1 LTTVDEGFRPMTTAT
16 IDAAQTLPRWDLDSI
31 FPGPESS
38 EFRGALA
45 GIASAT
51 KDLEHLFDREG
62 IGMRSAPS
70 SEVAT
75 VAIVE
80 TVIDRYNALL
90 DLAMRVDG
98 YLLCLVAADVRN
110 EASQSAAGAWR
121 QQQADLARLA
131 PRFVNWIGTL
141 DLDALALRSDTVNQ
155 HALALR
161 RLRTAAAHLM
171 TPGEEDLA
179 AVLGPSG
186 ASAWAALRED
196 LAGRATAR
204 IELDGVEQALPLSEI
219 ENFRFNADRDVRRRA
234 FEAGEAALR
243 ALAVPLTAAL
253 NGVKGQQLTLALRRG
268 WESPLDQALF
278 ANAIDRAILD
288 ALMQAIDEA
297 LPDYRHYLRVKARLL
312 GLPVLAGYDLSAPVG
327 DVTPWPYD
335 SARALIVEQF
345 TRHSLRLGALAERAF
360 REHWIDAGPREGKN
374 GGAFSMP
381 VGDEQSRIF
390 ANYLP
395 VYDWMSALAHELGH
409 SYHVVAI
416 AERGRTLL
424 QAPAEMAGTP
434 ASFPMTL
441 AETASTICEAIV
453 QRAARSGATPA
464 QEVSLLD
471 GWLQPLSL
479 SVFGTLPM
487 FNVESQIFDARGLRE
502 LSTQELEDMT
512 ANAWRELVGDAI
524 DPATFRSTRWTIPHF
539 FIDNVWFYNFPYAF
553 GMLFGLGLLAVRDAD
568 PERFFDRFDTL
579 LADSG
584 MRDANELAADFGID
598 LRDPAFWRTSLDTFR
613 ADVDRYDSLSR
624 LIADPNGDRADL
636 VPSMGSA
643 TKSQGG
649 PEVD

>member
-1 LTTVDEGFRPMTTAT
+1 M
-16 IDAAQTLPRWDLDSI
+16 
-31 FPGPESS
+31 
-38 EFRGALA
+38 
-45 GIASAT
+45 
-51 KDLEHLFDREG
+51 
-62 IGMRSAPS
+62 
-70 SEVAT
+70 
-75 VAIVE
+75 
-80 TVIDRYNALL
+80 
-90 DLAMRVDG
+90 
-98 YLLCLVAADVRN
+98 
-110 EASQSAAGAWR
+110 
-121 QQQADLARLA
+121 
-131 PRFVNWIGTL
+131 
-141 DLDALALRSDTVNQ
+141 
-155 HALALR
+155 
-161 RLRTAAAHLM
+161 
-171 TPGEEDLA
+171 
-179 AVLGPSG
+179 
-186 ASAWAALRED
+186 
-196 LAGRATAR
+196 
-204 IELDGVEQALPLSEI
+204 EQALPLSEI

-234 FEAGEAALR
+234 FEAGEAAWR

-335 SARALIVEQF
+335 NARALIVEQF

-381 VGDEQSRIF
+381 VQSDEQSRIF

-395 VYDWMSALAHELGH
+395 VFDWMSALAHELGH

-416 AERGRTLL
+416 AERGAD
-424 QAPAEMAGTP
+424 APASSAEMAGTP

-464 QEVSLLD
+464 QEVVTTRRVATEPD
-471 GWLQPLSL
+471 FH
-479 SVFGTLPM
+479 SVSSASLPM
-487 FNVESQIFDARGLRE
+487 FNVRAVRFSTPRGSRE

-512 ANAWRELVGDAI
+512 ANAWRELAGDAI
-524 DPATFRSTRWTIPHF
+524 DPDDLRSTRWTIPHF

-584 MRDANELAADFGID
+584 MRDANDLAADFGID
-598 LRDPAFWRTSLDTFR
+598 LRDPAFWRTSLDSFR
-613 ADVDRYDSLSR
+613 ADVDRYDSLSQ

-636 VPSMGSA
+636 VPSMESA

>member
-1 LTTVDEGFRPMTTAT
+1 MTTTT
-16 IDAAQTLPRWDLDSI
+16 IDAAETLPRWDLDSV

-38 EFRGALA
+38 EFRAALA

-51 KDLEHLFDREG
+51 KELEQLFDREG
-62 IGMRSAPS
+62 IGMRSAAS
-70 SEVAT
+70 ADDTIVAT
-75 VAIVE
+75 VE

-98 YLLCLVAADVRN
+98 YLFCLVAADVRN
-110 EASQSAAGAWR
+110 EAAQSAAGAWR
-121 QQQADLARLA
+121 QQQADLAQLA

-141 DLDALALRSDTVNQ
+141 DIDALASRSDTVHQ
-155 HALALR
+155 HAPALR

-171 TPGEEDLA
+171 DPGEEDLA

-186 ASAWAALRED
+186 AAAWMALRND

-204 IELDGVEQALPLSEI
+204 IELDGVERELPLSEI
-219 ENFRFNADRDVRRRA
+219 ENFRYNPDRDVRRRA
-234 FEAGEAALR
+234 FEAGEAAWR

-288 ALMQAIDEA
+288 ALMQAIVEA
-297 LPDYRHYLRVKARLL
+297 LPDYRHYLQVKARLL

-335 SARALIVEQF
+335 TARAFIIEQF
-345 TRHSLRLGALAERAF
+345 TRQSPRLGALADRAF
-360 REHWIDAGPREGKN
+360 RERWIDAGPREGKD

-395 VYDWMSALAHELGH
+395 VYDWMSGLAHELGH
-409 SYHVVAI
+409 SYHVVAV

-453 QRAARSGATPA
+453 QRAARAGATPA

-471 GWLQPLSL
+471 GWLEALSVN
-479 SVFGTLPM
+479 VFGTLSM
-487 FNVESQIFDARGLRE
+487 FNIERQIFIARGSRE
-502 LSTQELEDMT
+502 LSTQELEEMT
-512 ANAWRELVGDAI
+512 ADAWREVAGDAI
-524 DPATFRSTRWTIPHF
+524 DPATVRSTAWTKPHL

-553 GMLFGLGLLAVRDAD
+553 GTLFGLGLLAVRDAN
-568 PERFFDRFDTL
+568 PEGFFDRFDTL

-584 MRDANELAADFGID
+584 MREASELAADFGID
-598 LRDPAFWRTSLDTFR
+598 LRDPAFWRASLDTFR
-613 ADVDRYDSLSR
+613 ADVDRYDALSR
-624 LIADPNGDRADL
+624 LIADSNGDRADL
-636 VPSMGSA
+636 APGMASVTNSDSR
-643 TKSQGG
+643 
-649 PEVD
+649 PEAG

>member
-1 LTTVDEGFRPMTTAT
+1 MKDLRAMTTTT
-16 IDAAQTLPRWDLDSI
+16 IDAAETLPRWDLDSI

-38 EFRGALA
+38 EFRAALA
-45 GIASAT
+45 GVASAT
-51 KDLEHLFDREG
+51 KELEQLFDREG
-62 IGMRSAPS
+62 IDTRSAES
-70 SEVAT
+70 AADTLVVT
-75 VAIVE
+75 VE

-98 YLLCLVAADVRN
+98 YLFCLVAADVRN
-110 EASQSAAGAWR
+110 EAAQSAAGAWR
-121 QQQADLARLA
+121 RQQADLARLA
-131 PRFVNWIGTL
+131 PRFVSWIGTL
-141 DLDALALRSDTVNQ
+141 DIDALTLRSDTVHQ
-155 HALALR
+155 HAPTLR
-161 RLRTAAAHLM
+161 RLHTAAAHLM
-171 TPGEEDLA
+171 APAEEDLA

-186 ASAWAALRED
+186 AAAWAALRDD

-204 IELDGVEQALPLSEI
+204 IELEGGEQELPLSEI
-219 ENFRFNADRDVRRRA
+219 DNFRFNADRDLRRRA
-234 FEAGEAALR
+234 FEAGEAAWR

-268 WESPLDQALF
+268 WENPLDQALF
-278 ANAIDRAILD
+278 ANAIDRAVLD
-288 ALMQAIDEA
+288 ALLQAIVEA

-335 SARALIVEQF
+335 TARTFIIEQF
-345 TRHSLRLGALAERAF
+345 TRYSPRLGALAERAF
-360 REHWIDAGPREGKN
+360 REHWIDADPREGKA

-409 SYHVVAI
+409 SYHGVAI
-416 AERGRTLL
+416 SERGRTLL

-453 QRAARSGATPA
+453 QRAARAGATPA

-471 GWLQPLSL
+471 GWLEALSL

-487 FNVESQIFDARGLRE
+487 FNVERQIFTTRGSRE
-502 LSTQELEDMT
+502 LSTQELEEMT
-512 ANAWRELVGDAI
+512 ANALREVAGDAI
-524 DPATFRSTRWTIPHF
+524 DPTTVPSTRWTIPHL
-539 FIDNVWFYNFPYAF
+539 FIHNIWFYNFPYAF
-553 GMLFGLGLLAVRDAD
+553 GMLFGLGLLAVRDAN
-568 PERFFDRFDTL
+568 PEGFFDRFDTL

-584 MRDANELAADFGID
+584 MREADELAAEFGID
-598 LRDPAFWRTSLDTFR
+598 LRDPAFWRASLDTFR
-613 ADVDRYDSLSR
+613 ADVDRYDSLSQV
-624 LIADPNGDRADL
+624 IAGPN
-636 VPSMGSA
+636 
-643 TKSQGG
+643 
-649 PEVD
+649 